1 MTDTNFPGQLTGL
14 HHVTAIASD
23 PRDNVAFYAEVLG
36 QRLVKKTVNFDDPT
50 TYHLYYGDGDAQ
62 PGSILTFFPWPGARR
77 GQAGTGQATKTSYAV
92 PEGSLDF
99 WRQRLEEKRVHQ
111 ADATDHFGEAA
122 LELADPD
129 GLRLRLV
136 ETAAQ
141 EPHSELEPLGPDQAL
156 RGFHGVTLTSPRP
169 EQTRE
174 FLTRV
179 LGLEARGSDGDV
191 ERFAFASGRAT
202 GQVIDVEPG
211 AEFGQ
216 GGAGTVHHIAFRVPD
231 DDTELA
237 WQAHLQAHGAEVSPV
252 MDRQYFH
259 SIYFREPGGVL
270 FEIATDPPGFTADE
284 PLDALGESLKLPPGL
299 ESRRSEIESRLPTL

>member
-1 MTDTNFPGQLTGL
+1 MTDTNFPGNLTGL

-23 PRDNVAFYAEVLG
+23 PADNVAFYTDILG

-50 TYHLYYGDGDAQ
+50 TYHLYYGDGDAR
-62 PGSILTFFPWPGARR
+62 PGSIMTFFPWPGARR
-77 GQAGTGQATKTSYAV
+77 GQTGSGQATKTAYAV

-99 WRQRLEEKRVHQ
+99 WRRRFEEHRVHQ
-111 ADATDHFGEAA
+111 SDVAERFGEAA

-136 ETAAQ
+136 ETAGTAT
-141 EPHSELEPLGPDQAL
+141 HSELEPLSAEQAL
-156 RGFHGVTLTSPRP
+156 RGFQGVTLTSPRP
-169 EQTRE
+169 EATRD
-174 FLTRV
+174 FLTQV
-179 LGLEARGSDGDV
+179 LALEALGSDGEV
-191 ERFAFASGRAT
+191 ERFAFPS
-202 GQVIDVEPG
+202 GQVLDLEPG
-211 AEFGQ
+211 IGFGS

-231 DDTELA
+231 DDTELG
-237 WQAHLQAHGAEVSPV
+237 WQAYLRAHGASVSPV

-284 PLDALGESLKLPPGL
+284 ELASLGESLKLPAGL
-299 ESRRSEIESRLPTL
+299 EDRRQEIETHLPAL